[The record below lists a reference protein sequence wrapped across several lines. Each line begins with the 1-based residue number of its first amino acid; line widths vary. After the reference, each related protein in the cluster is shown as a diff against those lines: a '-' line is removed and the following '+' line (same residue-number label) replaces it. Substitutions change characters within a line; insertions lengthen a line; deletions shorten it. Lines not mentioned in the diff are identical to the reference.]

1 MPDVSQANES
11 QRIDK
16 WLWFARFRKTRGLA
30 QDLCTGGHVTL
41 NGATV
46 AKPSTTVRPGDEL
59 ELILGPFRRRLRVV
73 ALGVRRGPAPEAQA
87 LYEETVPPE
96 RLHDPVMAP
105 TPAVRDAGSGRPTKR
120 DRRVM
125 DRFRGHDLGD

>member
-1 MPDVSQANES
+1 MADTV

-30 QDLCTGGHVTL
+30 QALCTGGHVSL

-46 AKPSTTVRPGDEL
+46 GKPSTTVRPGDEVV
-59 ELILGPFRRRLRVV
+59 LILGPWRRRLRVV
-73 ALGVRRGPAPEAQA
+73 ALGERRGPAPEAQA
-87 LYEETVPPE
+87 LYEETAPPE

-105 TPAVRDAGSGRPTKR
+105 TPVREAGSGRPTKR
-120 DRRVM
+120 DRRET
-125 DRFRGHDLGD
+125 DKLRGF